1 MSSLLIL
8 LMTLGSACDSG
19 DVFRLDGD
27 VTRDGDL
34 AVFQNMEE
42 MLGLKHT
49 LGSSLITAIERRG
62 KVAMAKRLGLPI
74 LEHELRSAFR
84 EHPLGPKT

>member
-62 KVAMAKRLGLPI
+62 KVAMAKRLWPSYFG
-74 LEHELRSAFR
+74 
-84 EHPLGPKT
+84 T